1 MARVLITGCAG
12 FMGSHLA
19 ERLVARG
26 DTVIGID
33 NFDDFYPRPVKEAN
47 LAGLQ
52 AGERFRLIE
61 LDIRDGDAVGAVF
74 DEAPVDW
81 VLHWAAKAG
90 VPPSLK
96 EPNEY
101 VAVNVEGTVNVLE
114 AARQHEG
121 ARVIFASSSSVYGV
135 RNPLPYR
142 EDADISRPLSPYAAT
157 KVAGE
162 ALCHCYHHL
171 YGLPIMCLRLFN
183 VYGPRQRPDLA
194 MNLFAHRMARNETIT
209 LFGDGSTSRDYTYV
223 DDVVDAVLA
232 AMGVD
237 FGFEILNIGSGRP
250 IRLDDMVKALEA
262 AMGVHATL
270 DRKPERAGDMVHTF
284 ADTARARQLLGWQ
297 PRWTIEDGLRSFL
310 DWMRTQPTSAEGAE
324 HADGC

>member
-26 DTVIGID
+26 DAVIGID
-33 NFDDFYPRPVKEAN
+33 NFDDYYPRPVKETN
-47 LAGLQ
+47 LTRLHTC
-52 AGERFRLIE
+52 ERFSLVE
-61 LDIRDGDAVGAVF
+61 ADIRDADALNDAL
-74 DEAPVDW
+74 AQANVDW

-114 AARQHEG
+114 AARRREG
-121 ARVIFASSSSVYGV
+121 TRVIFASSSSVYGV
-135 RNPLPYR
+135 RNPLPYT

-157 KVAGE
+157 KVAAE

-171 YGLPIMCLRLFN
+171 YGLPVMCLRLFN

-194 MNLFAHRMARNETIT
+194 MNLFAHRMARDETIT

-232 AMGVD
+232 AMEVE

-250 IRLDDMVKALEA
+250 IRLDDMVRALED
-262 AMGVHATL
+262 AMGVPATL
-270 DRKPERAGDMVHTF
+270 DHKPERAGDMVHTF
-284 ADTARARQLLGWQ
+284 ADATRARERLGWQ
-297 PRWTIEDGLRSFL
+297 PRWTVEDGLRSFL
-310 DWMRTQPTSAEGAE
+310 DWMRTQPAPAEGAE

>member
-19 ERLVARG
+19 ERLIARG

-33 NFDDFYPRPVKEAN
+33 NFDDYYPRPVKEDN
-47 LAGLQ
+47 LARLR
-52 AGERFRLIE
+52 ACERFSLVE
-61 LDIRDGDAVGAVF
+61 ADIRDADAISNVF
-74 DEAPVDW
+74 AQGNVDW

-96 EPNEY
+96 DPNEY

-114 AARQHEG
+114 AARRG
-121 ARVIFASSSSVYGV
+121 DDTRVVFASSSSVYGV
-135 RNPLPYR
+135 RNPLPYT

-157 KVAGE
+157 KVAAE

-171 YGLPIMCLRLFN
+171 YGLPVMCLRLFN

-194 MNLFAHRMARNETIT
+194 MNLFAHRMARDETIA
-209 LFGDGSTSRDYTYV
+209 LFGDGSTSRDYTYI

-232 AMGVD
+232 AMEVD

-250 IRLDDMVKALEA
+250 IRFDDMVTALEN
-262 AMGVHATL
+262 AMGVRATL
-270 DRKPERAGDMVHTF
+270 DHRPERAGDMVHTF
-284 ADTARARQLLGWQ
+284 ADTTRAQELLGWQ
-297 PRWTIEDGLRSFL
+297 PGWTIEDGLRSFL
-310 DWMRTQPTSAEGAE
+310 DWMRTQPAHAEGAE